1 MSPMELTKDGKSLPK
16 RTRDT
21 QVHTFENA
29 AASRLRGVR
38 VPNVPAGMNCAR
50 LTATFASH
58 VYDKGA
64 IDTIVAFFTN

>member
-1 MSPMELTKDGKSLPK
+1 MGNHYQSGLEIHKYTPLKMLPL
-16 RTRDT
+16 RR
-21 QVHTFENA
+21 F

>member
-1 MSPMELTKDGKSLPK
+1 MYTAQNRRSAKMEVDPPSTDG
-16 RTRDT
+16 
-21 QVHTFENA
+21 A
-29 AASRLRGVR
+29 
-38 VPNVPAGMNCAR
+38 NVPAGMNCAR